1 MHRKTDAT
9 SSDYGNRQAVSG
21 ISADCWWVTLTTMSA
36 AVVDG
41 IVIDMAE
48 DL

>member
-9 SSDYGNRQAVSG
+9 SSDYGNRQAVAG
-21 ISADCWWVTLTTMSA
+21 ISADCWWVTPITMSA